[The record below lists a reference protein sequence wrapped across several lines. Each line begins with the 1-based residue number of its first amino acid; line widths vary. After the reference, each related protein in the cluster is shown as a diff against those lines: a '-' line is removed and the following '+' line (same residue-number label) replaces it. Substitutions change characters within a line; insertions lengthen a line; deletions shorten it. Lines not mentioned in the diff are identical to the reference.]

1 MDLNAYVLAIAMA
14 GVPRHQK
21 NRQTVPEP
29 EFKPFDLRY
38 LRGLPA
44 KTSQPRH
51 ISRRGKTQNNVSEA
65 PAILPVVGEL
75 RESGAISSRSWPMSA
90 ECDAPKLERR
100 TPSLERIYEIRA

>member
-1 MDLNAYVLAIAMA
+1 VPNGVSCVPPTKNHYTKRNNKNMDPNAYVLAMAIA

-44 KTSQPRH
+44 NTSQPRH
-51 ISRRGKTQNNVSEA
+51 IGRQGKTQNNVSEA
-65 PAILPVVGEL
+65 LTN
-75 RESGAISSRSWPMSA
+75 S
-90 ECDAPKLERR
+90 
-100 TPSLERIYEIRA
+100 